1 MGTFIYFLPF
11 MISDT
16 ETFNKYF
23 WYFYKRLLDIYI
35 WLSS

>member
-16 ETFNKYF
+16 ETFN
-23 WYFYKRLLDIYI
+23 IYI
-35 WLSS
+35 YDISTNAF